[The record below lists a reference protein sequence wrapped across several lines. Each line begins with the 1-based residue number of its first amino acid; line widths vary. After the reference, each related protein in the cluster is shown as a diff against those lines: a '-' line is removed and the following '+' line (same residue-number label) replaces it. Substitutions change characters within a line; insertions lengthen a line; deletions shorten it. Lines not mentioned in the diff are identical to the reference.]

1 MASFNPLAMILSQ
14 KPMDGNNY
22 SEWKTNLYIV
32 LDFEKL
38 KFVLTTPKPN
48 EPAANASD
56 QVRKDYENWD
66 KANISVRCYILASVA
81 SHLKGQISHLESGAE
96 MIQTLD
102 KMFAQSTSSLRQ
114 AAVRAIMNTRMTGGS
129 VRDHCLKMMSHLNQA
144 EVLGMKMEQRSQID
158 FIFESLPDRFT
169 QFKVNYNMNKMDLTP
184 TELMHELESAERAFG
199 KSGGVHMTEGSTFKP
214 KGKPK
219 GGKKN
224 KNKQKGQVP
233 VTKTTAMKK
242 PKGKCFKCGQKGH
255 WKQNCPQIAKK
266 QGMGN
271 LNVVEACLVENYND
285 KWIID
290 SGATNHVCYSLQ
302 WFRQTSLV
310 GQEQR
315 FLRLGN
321 GEHVSVKALG
331 QVELFF
337 NNDRTLCLVDCLYV
351 LDFKRNL
358 ISVSCLFEQGL
369 TVEFNSFITIRS
381 STSVI
386 CTGDLIDG
394 LYYLSPMSYD
404 VLITEIVDK
413 HDHLAKKRKVSNETY
428 LWHLRLGHINPNR
441 IHGLVKSGI
450 LTSLDFEPIPVCESC
465 LEGKMTKRPFKAK
478 GYRATKPLE
487 LVHTDVCGPIN
498 VQARGGYE
506 YFVTFT
512 DDYSRYGYIYLMRQK
527 SETFTKFREYKA
539 EAEKQ
544 LGLHIKELRSD
555 RGGEYL
561 SGEFKSYLT
570 QEGIVSQLSAPG
582 TPQKNGVAERRNRTL
597 QDMVRSMLSY
607 SSLPISFWGYAI
619 ETAMYL
625 LNLVPSKTVPKT
637 PTELWKGR
645 KPSLSHIRIWGA
657 PAHVL
662 RKDPNKLESRTEVCM
677 FVGYPKG
684 TRGGLFYSP
693 SDKKVIVSTHATFLE
708 EDYISNFKP
717 KSKIILEELDSAQ
730 EQTEPPVS
738 WPLIPLIPMHVQRG
752 ENVPEGE
759 QAQVEPVEQDPIQVE
774 PEPEEPV
781 QEELVPLQA
790 QNNEPQP
797 VELRRSDRV
806 RRKPARYVLL
816 GESYQVIPID
826 SEDDPINYKEALEDV
841 DVQEWQK
848 AMDREMESIYS
859 NSVWSLVEAPKGVK
873 PIGCKWIY
881 KRKRGSDGKVETFKA
896 RLVAK
901 GYTQKEGI
909 DYEET
914 FSPVAMLKS
923 IRILLAV
930 AASLDYE
937 IWQMDV
943 KTAFLNGNLNE
954 DIYMQQPEGFK
965 AKGKEH
971 MVCKLQRSIYGLKQA
986 SRSWNIRFDQA
997 ITSFGFE
1004 KSPDEPCVYK
1014 RIQAQKV
1021 VFLVLY
1027 VDDILLIGNDKQVL
1041 SGVKDWLHKQ
1051 FDMKD
1056 LGEANYILGIKLI
1069 RDRKI
1074 KLLALSQASYIDKIL
1089 VRFNMENSKRGS
1101 LPFRHGIHLS
1111 KEQSPKTPEQKE
1123 RMSRIPYASAVGSL
1137 MYAML
1142 CTRPD
1147 ICYAVG
1153 VVSRYQ
1159 SDPGEEHWIAV
1170 KHILKYLRRTRNYM
1184 LVYSS
1189 GSLETIGFTDSDFQ
1203 GDIDSRK
1210 STSGYVFTLYGGAV
1224 CWRSIKQTCV
1234 ADSTTEAEYVA
1245 ASEAAKEAVWLK
1257 KFIMDLQVI
1266 PSAGRPIT
1274 LYCDNSGAVAQSKEP
1289 RYHKKQKHIER
1300 KYHLIRDIIE
1310 RGDTVVT
1317 KIASEENLADPF
1329 TKALPV
1335 QVFERHVDS
1344 MGVRRLPDLF

>member
-1 MASFNPLAMILSQ
+1 
-14 KPMDGNNY
+14 
-22 SEWKTNLYIV
+22 
-32 LDFEKL
+32 
-38 KFVLTTPKPN
+38 
-48 EPAANASD
+48 
-56 QVRKDYENWD
+56 
-66 KANISVRCYILASVA
+66 
-81 SHLKGQISHLESGAE
+81 
-96 MIQTLD
+96 
-102 KMFAQSTSSLRQ
+102 MFAQSTSSLRQ

-351 LDFKRNL
+351 PDFKRNL

-512 DDYSRYGYIYLMRQK
+512 DDYARYGYIYLMRQK

-582 TPQKNGVAERRNRTL
+582 TPQQNGVAERRNRTL

-662 RKDPNKLESRTEVCM
+662 RKDPNKLESRTEVYM

-708 EDYISNFKP
+708 EDYIACL
-717 KSKIILEELDSAQ
+717 IILLDPCFRCVFFLHNYHHPRVFGCLCFPSPRPYMSHKLSYKSTPCVFLEYAPFHKGYIYLEKKPGKFYISIIVLFHEHKFPFCDSPDSSSSSINDSSSSLPLALISLPSPNQFTVNPLPSPEPLPSLITIPFLSLEPAVSASPPVQ
-730 EQTEPPVS
+730 NVHPMVTRTKYGIIKKKVFLSQNITEPS
-738 WPLIPLIPMHVQRG
+738 TY
-752 ENVPEGE
+752 
-759 QAQVEPVEQDPIQVE
+759 IQV
-774 PEPEEPV
+774 
-781 QEELVPLQA
+781 A
-790 QNNEPQP
+790 
-797 VELRRSDRV
+797 
-806 RRKPARYVLL
+806 
-816 GESYQVIPID
+816 
-826 SEDDPINYKEALEDV
+826 
-841 DVQEWQK
+841 
-848 AMDREMESIYS
+848 
-859 NSVWSLVEAPKGVK
+859 
-873 PIGCKWIY
+873 
-881 KRKRGSDGKVETFKA
+881 
-896 RLVAK
+896 
-901 GYTQKEGI
+901 
-909 DYEET
+909 
-914 FSPVAMLKS
+914 
-923 IRILLAV
+923 
-930 AASLDYE
+930 
-937 IWQMDV
+937 
-943 KTAFLNGNLNE
+943 
-954 DIYMQQPEGFK
+954 
-965 AKGKEH
+965 
-971 MVCKLQRSIYGLKQA
+971 
-986 SRSWNIRFDQA
+986 
-997 ITSFGFE
+997 
-1004 KSPDEPCVYK
+1004 KSPDWV
-1014 RIQAQKV
+1014 QAMNI
-1021 VFLVLY
+1021 Y
-1027 VDDILLIGNDKQVL
+1027 YHALL
-1041 SGVKDWLHKQ
+1041 
-1051 FDMKD
+1051 
-1056 LGEANYILGIKLI
+1056 
-1069 RDRKI
+1069 
-1074 KLLALSQASYIDKIL
+1074 
-1089 VRFNMENSKRGS
+1089 
-1101 LPFRHGIHLS
+1101 
-1111 KEQSPKTPEQKE
+1111 
-1123 RMSRIPYASAVGSL
+1123 
-1137 MYAML
+1137 
-1142 CTRPD
+1142 
-1147 ICYAVG
+1147 
-1153 VVSRYQ
+1153 
-1159 SDPGEEHWIAV
+1159 
-1170 KHILKYLRRTRNYM
+1170 RNN
-1184 LVYSS
+1184 
-1189 GSLETIGFTDSDFQ
+1189 T
-1203 GDIDSRK
+1203 
-1210 STSGYVFTLYGGAV
+1210 
-1224 CWRSIKQTCV
+1224 
-1234 ADSTTEAEYVA
+1234 
-1245 ASEAAKEAVWLK
+1245 
-1257 KFIMDLQVI
+1257 
-1266 PSAGRPIT
+1266 
-1274 LYCDNSGAVAQSKEP
+1274 
-1289 RYHKKQKHIER
+1289 
-1300 KYHLIRDIIE
+1300 
-1310 RGDTVVT
+1310 
-1317 KIASEENLADPF
+1317 
-1329 TKALPV
+1329 
-1335 QVFERHVDS
+1335 
-1344 MGVRRLPDLF
+1344 

>member
-1 MASFNPLAMILSQ
+1 
-14 KPMDGNNY
+14 
-22 SEWKTNLYIV
+22 
-32 LDFEKL
+32 
-38 KFVLTTPKPN
+38 
-48 EPAANASD
+48 
-56 QVRKDYENWD
+56 
-66 KANISVRCYILASVA
+66 
-81 SHLKGQISHLESGAE
+81 

-242 PKGKCFKCGQKGH
+242 PKGKCFKCGHKGH

-351 LDFKRNL
+351 PDFKRNL

-450 LTSLDFEPIPVCESC
+450 LTSLEFKPIPVCESC

-487 LVHTDVCGPIN
+487 FVHTDVCGPIN

-582 TPQKNGVAERRNRTL
+582 TPQQNGVAERRNRTL

-662 RKDPNKLESRTEVCM
+662 RKDPNKLESRTEVCV

-759 QAQVEPVEQDPIQVE
+759 QAQIEPVEQDPIQVE

-797 VELRRSDRV
+797 VDLRRSDRV

-816 GESYQVIPID
+816 GESYQVIAID
-826 SEDDPINYKEALEDV
+826 SEDDPINYKEALED
-841 DVQEWQK
+841 
-848 AMDREMESIYS
+848 
-859 NSVWSLVEAPKGVK
+859 
-873 PIGCKWIY
+873 
-881 KRKRGSDGKVETFKA
+881 
-896 RLVAK
+896 
-901 GYTQKEGI
+901 
-909 DYEET
+909 
-914 FSPVAMLKS
+914 
-923 IRILLAV
+923 
-930 AASLDYE
+930 
-937 IWQMDV
+937 MDV
-943 KTAFLNGNLNE
+943 
-954 DIYMQQPEGFK
+954 
-965 AKGKEH
+965 
-971 MVCKLQRSIYGLKQA
+971 
-986 SRSWNIRFDQA
+986 
-997 ITSFGFE
+997 
-1004 KSPDEPCVYK
+1004 
-1014 RIQAQKV
+1014 
-1021 VFLVLY
+1021 
-1027 VDDILLIGNDKQVL
+1027 
-1041 SGVKDWLHKQ
+1041 
-1051 FDMKD
+1051 
-1056 LGEANYILGIKLI
+1056 
-1069 RDRKI
+1069 
-1074 KLLALSQASYIDKIL
+1074 
-1089 VRFNMENSKRGS
+1089 
-1101 LPFRHGIHLS
+1101 
-1111 KEQSPKTPEQKE
+1111 
-1123 RMSRIPYASAVGSL
+1123 
-1137 MYAML
+1137 
-1142 CTRPD
+1142 
-1147 ICYAVG
+1147 
-1153 VVSRYQ
+1153 
-1159 SDPGEEHWIAV
+1159 
-1170 KHILKYLRRTRNYM
+1170 
-1184 LVYSS
+1184 
-1189 GSLETIGFTDSDFQ
+1189 
-1203 GDIDSRK
+1203 
-1210 STSGYVFTLYGGAV
+1210 
-1224 CWRSIKQTCV
+1224 
-1234 ADSTTEAEYVA
+1234 
-1245 ASEAAKEAVWLK
+1245 
-1257 KFIMDLQVI
+1257 
-1266 PSAGRPIT
+1266 
-1274 LYCDNSGAVAQSKEP
+1274 
-1289 RYHKKQKHIER
+1289 
-1300 KYHLIRDIIE
+1300 
-1310 RGDTVVT
+1310 
-1317 KIASEENLADPF
+1317 
-1329 TKALPV
+1329 
-1335 QVFERHVDS
+1335 
-1344 MGVRRLPDLF
+1344 

>member
-224 KNKQKGQVP
+224 KNKQEGQVP

-315 FLRLGN
+315 FLKLGN

-337 NNDRTLCLVDCLYV
+337 NNDRTLCLIDCLYV
-351 LDFKRNL
+351 PDFKRNL

-441 IHGLVKSGI
+441 IHVLVKSGI

-544 LGLHIKELRSD
+544 LGLHIKELQSD

-582 TPQKNGVAERRNRTL
+582 TPQQNGVAERRNRTL

-774 PEPEEPV
+774 PEPE
-781 QEELVPLQA
+781 
-790 QNNEPQP
+790 QP

-816 GESYQVIPID
+816 GESYQVIAID

-848 AMDREMESIYS
+848 AMDREMESMYS
-859 NSVWSLVEAPKGVK
+859 NSVWSLV
-873 PIGCKWIY
+873 
-881 KRKRGSDGKVETFKA
+881 
-896 RLVAK
+896 
-901 GYTQKEGI
+901 
-909 DYEET
+909 
-914 FSPVAMLKS
+914 VAMLKS

-943 KTAFLNGNLNE
+943 KTVFLNGNLNE

-997 ITSFGFE
+997 TTSFGFE

-1069 RDRKI
+1069 RDRKN

-1170 KHILKYLRRTRNYM
+1170 KHILKYLRRTRDYM

-1210 STSGYVFTLYGGAV
+1210 STSGYVFTLYGGV
-1224 CWRSIKQTCV
+1224 
-1234 ADSTTEAEYVA
+1234 E
-1245 ASEAAKEAVWLK
+1245 
-1257 KFIMDLQVI
+1257 
-1266 PSAGRPIT
+1266 
-1274 LYCDNSGAVAQSKEP
+1274 
-1289 RYHKKQKHIER
+1289 HIER

>member
-66 KANISVRCYILASVA
+66 KANISVRCYILVSVA

-144 EVLGMKMEQRSQID
+144 EVLGMKMEQRSRID

-199 KSGGVHMTEGSTFKP
+199 KSGSVHMTEGSTFKP

-271 LNVVEACLVENYND
+271 LNVVEPCLVENYND

-351 LDFKRNL
+351 PDFKRNL

-478 GYRATKPLE
+478 GYRATIPLE

-512 DDYSRYGYIYLMRQK
+512 DDYSRHGYIYLMRQK
-527 SETFTKFREYKA
+527 SETFTKFR
-539 EAEKQ
+539 
-544 LGLHIKELRSD
+544 
-555 RGGEYL
+555 
-561 SGEFKSYLT
+561 
-570 QEGIVSQLSAPG
+570 
-582 TPQKNGVAERRNRTL
+582 
-597 QDMVRSMLSY
+597 
-607 SSLPISFWGYAI
+607 
-619 ETAMYL
+619 
-625 LNLVPSKTVPKT
+625 
-637 PTELWKGR
+637 
-645 KPSLSHIRIWGA
+645 
-657 PAHVL
+657 
-662 RKDPNKLESRTEVCM
+662 
-677 FVGYPKG
+677 
-684 TRGGLFYSP
+684 
-693 SDKKVIVSTHATFLE
+693 
-708 EDYISNFKP
+708 
-717 KSKIILEELDSAQ
+717 
-730 EQTEPPVS
+730 
-738 WPLIPLIPMHVQRG
+738 
-752 ENVPEGE
+752 
-759 QAQVEPVEQDPIQVE
+759 
-774 PEPEEPV
+774 
-781 QEELVPLQA
+781 
-790 QNNEPQP
+790 
-797 VELRRSDRV
+797 
-806 RRKPARYVLL
+806 
-816 GESYQVIPID
+816 
-826 SEDDPINYKEALEDV
+826 
-841 DVQEWQK
+841 
-848 AMDREMESIYS
+848 
-859 NSVWSLVEAPKGVK
+859 
-873 PIGCKWIY
+873 
-881 KRKRGSDGKVETFKA
+881 
-896 RLVAK
+896 
-901 GYTQKEGI
+901 
-909 DYEET
+909 
-914 FSPVAMLKS
+914 
-923 IRILLAV
+923 
-930 AASLDYE
+930 
-937 IWQMDV
+937 
-943 KTAFLNGNLNE
+943 
-954 DIYMQQPEGFK
+954 
-965 AKGKEH
+965 
-971 MVCKLQRSIYGLKQA
+971 
-986 SRSWNIRFDQA
+986 
-997 ITSFGFE
+997 
-1004 KSPDEPCVYK
+1004 
-1014 RIQAQKV
+1014 
-1021 VFLVLY
+1021 
-1027 VDDILLIGNDKQVL
+1027 
-1041 SGVKDWLHKQ
+1041 
-1051 FDMKD
+1051 
-1056 LGEANYILGIKLI
+1056 
-1069 RDRKI
+1069 
-1074 KLLALSQASYIDKIL
+1074 
-1089 VRFNMENSKRGS
+1089 
-1101 LPFRHGIHLS
+1101 
-1111 KEQSPKTPEQKE
+1111 
-1123 RMSRIPYASAVGSL
+1123 
-1137 MYAML
+1137 
-1142 CTRPD
+1142 
-1147 ICYAVG
+1147 
-1153 VVSRYQ
+1153 
-1159 SDPGEEHWIAV
+1159 
-1170 KHILKYLRRTRNYM
+1170 
-1184 LVYSS
+1184 
-1189 GSLETIGFTDSDFQ
+1189 
-1203 GDIDSRK
+1203 
-1210 STSGYVFTLYGGAV
+1210 
-1224 CWRSIKQTCV
+1224 
-1234 ADSTTEAEYVA
+1234 
-1245 ASEAAKEAVWLK
+1245 
-1257 KFIMDLQVI
+1257 
-1266 PSAGRPIT
+1266 
-1274 LYCDNSGAVAQSKEP
+1274 
-1289 RYHKKQKHIER
+1289 
-1300 KYHLIRDIIE
+1300 
-1310 RGDTVVT
+1310 
-1317 KIASEENLADPF
+1317 
-1329 TKALPV
+1329 
-1335 QVFERHVDS
+1335 
-1344 MGVRRLPDLF
+1344 

>member
-1 MASFNPLAMILSQ
+1 MSSFNPLAMILSQ

-56 QVRKDYENWD
+56 QVRKNYENWD

-351 LDFKRNL
+351 PDFKRNL

-441 IHGLVKSGI
+441 IHVLVKSGI

-582 TPQKNGVAERRNRTL
+582 TPQQNGVAERRNRTL

-625 LNLVPSKTVPKT
+625 LNLVPSKTIPKT

-738 WPLIPLIPMHVQRG
+738 WPLIPLIPMLVQRG

-759 QAQVEPVEQDPIQVE
+759 QAQIEPVEQDPIQVE

-816 GESYQVIPID
+816 GESYQVIAID

-848 AMDREMESIYS
+848 AMDREMESMYS

-914 FSPVAMLKS
+914 FSPIAMLKS

-1069 RDRKI
+1069 RDRKN

-1170 KHILKYLRRTRNYM
+1170 KHILKYLRRTRDYM

-1210 STSGYVFTLYGGAV
+1210 STSGYVFTLYGGA
-1224 CWRSIKQTCV
+1224 
-1234 ADSTTEAEYVA
+1234 E
-1245 ASEAAKEAVWLK
+1245 
-1257 KFIMDLQVI
+1257 
-1266 PSAGRPIT
+1266 
-1274 LYCDNSGAVAQSKEP
+1274 
-1289 RYHKKQKHIER
+1289 HIER

>member
-1 MASFNPLAMILSQ
+1 
-14 KPMDGNNY
+14 
-22 SEWKTNLYIV
+22 
-32 LDFEKL
+32 
-38 KFVLTTPKPN
+38 
-48 EPAANASD
+48 
-56 QVRKDYENWD
+56 
-66 KANISVRCYILASVA
+66 
-81 SHLKGQISHLESGAE
+81 
-96 MIQTLD
+96 
-102 KMFAQSTSSLRQ
+102 
-114 AAVRAIMNTRMTGGS
+114 
-129 VRDHCLKMMSHLNQA
+129 
-144 EVLGMKMEQRSQID
+144 
-158 FIFESLPDRFT
+158 
-169 QFKVNYNMNKMDLTP
+169 
-184 TELMHELESAERAFG
+184 
-199 KSGGVHMTEGSTFKP
+199 
-214 KGKPK
+214 
-219 GGKKN
+219 
-224 KNKQKGQVP
+224 
-233 VTKTTAMKK
+233 
-242 PKGKCFKCGQKGH
+242 
-255 WKQNCPQIAKK
+255 
-266 QGMGN
+266 
-271 LNVVEACLVENYND
+271 
-285 KWIID
+285 
-290 SGATNHVCYSLQ
+290 
-302 WFRQTSLV
+302 
-310 GQEQR
+310 
-315 FLRLGN
+315 
-321 GEHVSVKALG
+321 
-331 QVELFF
+331 
-337 NNDRTLCLVDCLYV
+337 
-351 LDFKRNL
+351 
-358 ISVSCLFEQGL
+358 
-369 TVEFNSFITIRS
+369 
-381 STSVI
+381 
-386 CTGDLIDG
+386 
-394 LYYLSPMSYD
+394 MSYD

-441 IHGLVKSGI
+441 IHVLVKSGI

-582 TPQKNGVAERRNRTL
+582 TPQQNGVAERRNRTL

-717 KSKIILEELDSAQ
+717 KSKIILEEFDSAQ
-730 EQTEPPVS
+730 EQTKPPVS

-816 GESYQVIPID
+816 GESYQVIAID

-848 AMDREMESIYS
+848 AMDREMESMYS

-965 AKGKEH
+965 TKGKEH

-986 SRSWNIRFDQA
+986 SRSWNIKFDQA

-1014 RIQAQKV
+1014 RIQAHKV

-1056 LGEANYILGIKLI
+1056 LGEANYILGIKLV
-1069 RDRKI
+1069 RDRKN

-1170 KHILKYLRRTRNYM
+1170 KHILKYLRRTRDYM

-1210 STSGYVFTLYGGAV
+1210 STSGYVFTLYGGA
-1224 CWRSIKQTCV
+1224 
-1234 ADSTTEAEYVA
+1234 E
-1245 ASEAAKEAVWLK
+1245 
-1257 KFIMDLQVI
+1257 
-1266 PSAGRPIT
+1266 
-1274 LYCDNSGAVAQSKEP
+1274 
-1289 RYHKKQKHIER
+1289 HIER

>member
-199 KSGGVHMTEGSTFKP
+199 KSGSVHMTEGSTFKP

-290 SGATNHVCYSLQ
+290 SGATNRVCYSLQ

-351 LDFKRNL
+351 PDFKRNL

-498 VQARGGYE
+498 VQAR
-506 YFVTFT
+506 
-512 DDYSRYGYIYLMRQK
+512 
-527 SETFTKFREYKA
+527 
-539 EAEKQ
+539 
-544 LGLHIKELRSD
+544 
-555 RGGEYL
+555 
-561 SGEFKSYLT
+561 
-570 QEGIVSQLSAPG
+570 
-582 TPQKNGVAERRNRTL
+582 
-597 QDMVRSMLSY
+597 
-607 SSLPISFWGYAI
+607 
-619 ETAMYL
+619 
-625 LNLVPSKTVPKT
+625 
-637 PTELWKGR
+637 
-645 KPSLSHIRIWGA
+645 
-657 PAHVL
+657 
-662 RKDPNKLESRTEVCM
+662 
-677 FVGYPKG
+677 
-684 TRGGLFYSP
+684 
-693 SDKKVIVSTHATFLE
+693 
-708 EDYISNFKP
+708 
-717 KSKIILEELDSAQ
+717 
-730 EQTEPPVS
+730 
-738 WPLIPLIPMHVQRG
+738 
-752 ENVPEGE
+752 
-759 QAQVEPVEQDPIQVE
+759 
-774 PEPEEPV
+774 
-781 QEELVPLQA
+781 
-790 QNNEPQP
+790 
-797 VELRRSDRV
+797 
-806 RRKPARYVLL
+806 
-816 GESYQVIPID
+816 
-826 SEDDPINYKEALEDV
+826 
-841 DVQEWQK
+841 
-848 AMDREMESIYS
+848 
-859 NSVWSLVEAPKGVK
+859 
-873 PIGCKWIY
+873 
-881 KRKRGSDGKVETFKA
+881 
-896 RLVAK
+896 
-901 GYTQKEGI
+901 
-909 DYEET
+909 
-914 FSPVAMLKS
+914 
-923 IRILLAV
+923 
-930 AASLDYE
+930 
-937 IWQMDV
+937 
-943 KTAFLNGNLNE
+943 
-954 DIYMQQPEGFK
+954 
-965 AKGKEH
+965 
-971 MVCKLQRSIYGLKQA
+971 
-986 SRSWNIRFDQA
+986 
-997 ITSFGFE
+997 
-1004 KSPDEPCVYK
+1004 
-1014 RIQAQKV
+1014 
-1021 VFLVLY
+1021 
-1027 VDDILLIGNDKQVL
+1027 
-1041 SGVKDWLHKQ
+1041 
-1051 FDMKD
+1051 
-1056 LGEANYILGIKLI
+1056 
-1069 RDRKI
+1069 
-1074 KLLALSQASYIDKIL
+1074 
-1089 VRFNMENSKRGS
+1089 
-1101 LPFRHGIHLS
+1101 
-1111 KEQSPKTPEQKE
+1111 
-1123 RMSRIPYASAVGSL
+1123 
-1137 MYAML
+1137 
-1142 CTRPD
+1142 
-1147 ICYAVG
+1147 
-1153 VVSRYQ
+1153 
-1159 SDPGEEHWIAV
+1159 
-1170 KHILKYLRRTRNYM
+1170 
-1184 LVYSS
+1184 
-1189 GSLETIGFTDSDFQ
+1189 
-1203 GDIDSRK
+1203 
-1210 STSGYVFTLYGGAV
+1210 
-1224 CWRSIKQTCV
+1224 
-1234 ADSTTEAEYVA
+1234 
-1245 ASEAAKEAVWLK
+1245 
-1257 KFIMDLQVI
+1257 
-1266 PSAGRPIT
+1266 
-1274 LYCDNSGAVAQSKEP
+1274 
-1289 RYHKKQKHIER
+1289 
-1300 KYHLIRDIIE
+1300 
-1310 RGDTVVT
+1310 
-1317 KIASEENLADPF
+1317 
-1329 TKALPV
+1329 
-1335 QVFERHVDS
+1335 
-1344 MGVRRLPDLF
+1344 

>member
-1 MASFNPLAMILSQ
+1 MSSFNPLAMILSQ

-351 LDFKRNL
+351 PDFKRNL

-478 GYRATKPLE
+478 GYRATKPLK

-512 DDYSRYGYIYLMRQK
+512 DDYSRYGYISLMRQK

-582 TPQKNGVAERRNRTL
+582 TPQQNGVAERRNRTL

-684 TRGGLFYSP
+684 TRGRLFYSP
-693 SDKKVIVSTHATFLE
+693 SDKKVIVSTHAIFLE

-730 EQTEPPVS
+730 QQTELPVS

-816 GESYQVIPID
+816 GESYQVIAID

-848 AMDREMESIYS
+848 AMDREMESMYS

-965 AKGKEH
+965 AKGK
-971 MVCKLQRSIYGLKQA
+971 
-986 SRSWNIRFDQA
+986 
-997 ITSFGFE
+997 
-1004 KSPDEPCVYK
+1004 
-1014 RIQAQKV
+1014 
-1021 VFLVLY
+1021 
-1027 VDDILLIGNDKQVL
+1027 
-1041 SGVKDWLHKQ
+1041 
-1051 FDMKD
+1051 
-1056 LGEANYILGIKLI
+1056 
-1069 RDRKI
+1069 
-1074 KLLALSQASYIDKIL
+1074 IL

-1170 KHILKYLRRTRNYM
+1170 KHILKYLRRTRDYM

-1203 GDIDSRK
+1203 
-1210 STSGYVFTLYGGAV
+1210 A
-1224 CWRSIKQTCV
+1224 
-1234 ADSTTEAEYVA
+1234 
-1245 ASEAAKEAVWLK
+1245 
-1257 KFIMDLQVI
+1257 LQGKV
-1266 PSAGRPIT
+1266 
-1274 LYCDNSGAVAQSKEP
+1274 
-1289 RYHKKQKHIER
+1289 
-1300 KYHLIRDIIE
+1300 
-1310 RGDTVVT
+1310 
-1317 KIASEENLADPF
+1317 
-1329 TKALPV
+1329 
-1335 QVFERHVDS
+1335 
-1344 MGVRRLPDLF
+1344 